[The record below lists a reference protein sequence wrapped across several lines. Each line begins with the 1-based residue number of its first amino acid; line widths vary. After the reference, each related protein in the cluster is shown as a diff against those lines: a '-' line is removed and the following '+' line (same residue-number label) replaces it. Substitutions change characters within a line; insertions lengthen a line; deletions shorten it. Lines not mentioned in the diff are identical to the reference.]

1 MSITSN
7 SASTLKPAAATKDIT
22 EEALRH
28 PTLESLPD
36 EPLITIQPSGS
47 WSKLNLGDLWTYREL
62 LYFLTWRDLKVRY
75 KQTVFGVAWVII
87 PPLLITI
94 IFTVFL
100 GMLARVP
107 SDPGVPYVLFVYVGI
122 LPWTFF
128 TGAVTISGLSL
139 VGNAN
144 LITKVYF
151 PRLIAPVSAI
161 GGRLIDLAI
170 ALVILTGMMLYFRVG
185 ITWNILMLPALI
197 ILLTVLALGCGMLIA
212 ALNVRYRDVGLALPV
227 VIQAWMYVSPILYP
241 SRLVP
246 DKWRWAYDLNPL
258 VGIIDNF
265 RASLFGGAFNWFAL
279 SVSVAVSLFLLV
291 YSAYVFRRAEASFA
305 DVI

>member
-1 MSITSN
+1 MSTTSN
-7 SASTLKPAAATKDIT
+7 SASTLKPASATEDIIRET
-22 EEALRH
+22 SGH
-28 PTLESLPD
+28 PILGSLPD

-47 WSKLNLGDLWTYREL
+47 WSKLNLRELWTHREL

-87 PPLLITI
+87 PPLLLTF

-107 SDPGVPYVLFVYVGI
+107 SDPGVPYALFVYVGI

-128 TGAVTISGLSL
+128 SGAVTISGNSL
-139 VGNAN
+139 VSNAH

-151 PRLIAPVSAI
+151 PRLLAPLSAT

-170 ALVILTGMMLYFRVG
+170 ALVILSGMMIYFRVG
-185 ITWNILMLPALI
+185 VTWNILMLPALI
-197 ILLTVLALGCGMLIA
+197 VLLTLLGLGCGMLIA
-212 ALNVRYRDVGLALPV
+212 AFNVKYRDIGLALPV
-227 VIQAWMYVSPILYP
+227 VLQAWMYISPILYP

-246 DKWRWAYDLNPL
+246 DKWRWFYDLNPL

-279 SVSVAVSLFLLV
+279 SVSVVLTLCLLV
-291 YSAYVFRRAEASFA
+291 YSAYIFRRVEKSFA
-305 DVI
+305 DII

>member
-7 SASTLKPAAATKDIT
+7 SASTLKPASATEDIQ
-22 EEALRH
+22 EVLRH

-47 WSKLNLGDLWTYREL
+47 WSRLNLGDLWTYREL

-75 KQTVFGVAWVII
+75 KQTLFGITWVII
-87 PPLLITI
+87 PPLLIAI

-107 SDPGVPYVLFVYVGI
+107 SDPGVPYVLFVYVGL

-128 TGAVTISGLSL
+128 TGAVTVSGGSL
-139 VGNAN
+139 VSNAN

-161 GGRLIDLAI
+161 AGRLIDLAI
-170 ALVILTGMMLYFRVG
+170 ALTILSGMMLYFRVG
-185 ITWNILMLPALI
+185 VTWKLLMLPGL
-197 ILLTVLALGCGMLIA
+197 ILLLTLLALGCGMLIA
-212 ALNVRYRDVGLALPV
+212 ALNVKYRDVGLALPV
-227 VIQAWMYVSPILYP
+227 IIQAWMYVSPILYP

-246 DKWRWAYDLNPL
+246 DRWRWFYDLNPL

-265 RASLFGGAFNWFAL
+265 RASLFGGAFNWYALAL
-279 SVSVAVSLFLLV
+279 SVAFSLILLV
-291 YSAYVFRRAEASFA
+291 YSAYVFRRAEKSFA
-305 DVI
+305 DII

>member
-7 SASTLKPAAATKDIT
+7 SSASTLKPASATENIP
-22 EEALRH
+22 EALRH
-28 PTLESLPD
+28 PTSESLPD

-47 WSKLNLGDLWTYREL
+47 WSRLNLRDLWTYREL

-75 KQTVFGVAWVII
+75 KQTIFGVTWVII
-87 PPLLITI
+87 PPLLITF
-94 IFTVFL
+94 IFTIFL

-128 TGAVTISGLSL
+128 TGAVTVSGASL
-139 VGNAN
+139 VSNAN

-151 PRLIAPVSAI
+151 PRLIAPVSAV

-170 ALVILTGMMLYFRVG
+170 ALLILSGMMLYFRVG
-185 ITWNILMLPALI
+185 VTWKLLMVPALVL
-197 ILLTVLALGCGMLIA
+197 LLTLLALGCGMLIA
-212 ALNVRYRDVGLALPV
+212 ALNVRYRDAGLALPV
-227 VIQAWMYVSPILYP
+227 IIQAWMYVSPILYP

-246 DKWRWAYDLNPL
+246 DKWRWFYDLNPL

-265 RASLFGGAFNWFAL
+265 RASLFGSAFNWYAL
-279 SVSVAVSLFLLV
+279 GVSVTFSLLLLV
-291 YSAYVFRRAEASFA
+291 YSAYIFRRAEKSFA

>member
-7 SASTLKPAAATKDIT
+7 STSTLKPASAPENIQ
-22 EEALRH
+22 EALR
-28 PTLESLPD
+28 PQTLESLPD

-75 KQTVFGVAWVII
+75 KQTILGVTWVII
-87 PPLLITI
+87 PPLLITF
-94 IFTVFL
+94 IFTIFL

-128 TGAVTISGLSL
+128 TGAVTVSGGSL
-139 VGNAN
+139 VSNAN

-151 PRLIAPVSAI
+151 PRLIAPLSAI
-161 GGRLIDLAI
+161 GGRLIDLGI
-170 ALVILTGMMLYFRVG
+170 ALAILSGMMLYFRVG
-185 ITWNILMLPALI
+185 VTWKLLMLPGLVL
-197 ILLTVLALGCGMLIA
+197 LLTLLALGCGMLIA

-227 VIQAWMYVSPILYP
+227 IIQAWMYVSPILYP

-246 DKWRWAYDLNPL
+246 DKWRWLYDLNPL

-265 RASLFGGAFNWFAL
+265 RASLFGGAFNWYAL
-279 SVSVAVSLFLLV
+279 AVSVAFSLILLV
-291 YSAYVFRRAEASFA
+291 YSAYVFRRAEKSFA